1 MNTSKSQVSSF
12 LLAIS
17 SLILIACVNLQGEQ
31 EENEPDSSLTDTPI
45 TTNQGVEFF
54 QGSFQG
60 ALAYAAQTEK
70 LVFVYAYDN
79 SGRGANIVME
89 DAVFPLPNIGEYIN
103 ERFVSVKFDL
113 NDEELN
119 GSAIATRYK
128 FSIPPTF
135 LILDT
140 EGREVGRAQDRYG
153 ALPNQFLSMISRL
166 LGESSSTIDEMQ
178 AKYDSGERSPE
189 FVQEFLMQAII
200 ERALL
205 NVDSEED
212 AQIWFEESAK
222 YRHISKGYFASKSHS
237 ELINEIDA
245 HLVMYY
251 WDGMPRGDELV
262 EFVMDHFE
270 KFLAVSSVSSL
281 AQFTLFATWSAA
293 GAAAQAGDE
302 NYSDY
307 IAALED
313 YPLHKAVEY
322 ERHRLPSSNFLPD
335 RMNEDFKPIFL
346 AGKQDWDGYYDL
358 YKKKLEEGADDTLGR
373 EFLWAM
379 IQLSRS
385 DNAIHHELA
394 IELGQRGFEKDKN
407 DPYNTATYIQ
417 YLVILK
423 KPDEARRVAEEY
435 RSRLSDS
442 EADEENLMI
451 FNESTEMFLNESN

>member
-1 MNTSKSQVSSF
+1 M
-12 LLAIS
+12 
-17 SLILIACVNLQGEQ
+17 
-31 EENEPDSSLTDTPI
+31 
-45 TTNQGVEFF
+45 
-54 QGSFQG
+54 
-60 ALAYAAQTEK
+60 
-70 LVFVYAYDN
+70 VFVYAYDY

-89 DAVFPLPNIGEYIN
+89 DAVFPLPNIGKYIN

-135 LILDT
+135 LILDS

-153 ALPNQFLSMISRL
+153 ALPNQFLSMISRV

-178 AKYDSGERSPE
+178 AKYDSGERSSE
-189 FVQEFLMQAII
+189 FVQEFLMQAIV

-205 NVDSEED
+205 NIDSEENT
-212 AQIWFEESAK
+212 QVWFEESAK
-222 YRHISKGYFASKSHS
+222 YRNIARGYFASKSHS

-251 WDGMPRGDELV
+251 WDGMPRGDALV

-270 KFLAVSSVSSL
+270 EFLAVSSVSSL
-281 AQFTLFATWSAA
+281 TQFTLFATWSAA

-302 NYSDY
+302 NYSEY
-307 IAALED
+307 IDALED
-313 YPLHKAVEY
+313 YPLNKAVEY
-322 ERHRLPSSNFLPD
+322 VRHRFPSSNFLPD
-335 RMNEDFKPIFL
+335 RMKADFKPIFL

-358 YKKKLEEGADDTLGR
+358 YKKKLEEGADDTLGT
-373 EFLWAM
+373 ELIWAM
-379 IQLSRS
+379 IQLSSS
-385 DNAIHHELA
+385 DNVKHHDLA

-407 DPYNTATYIQ
+407 DPYTAATYIQ
-417 YLVILK
+417 YLVILE
-423 KPDEARRVAEEY
+423 KPDEAKRVAEEY
-435 RSRLSDS
+435 RLRLSES
-442 EADEENLMI
+442 EADEANLTI